1 MNITK
6 HIKNSFSSNAIFSP
20 NEVDI
25 INDRVGIIK
34 IHGCLV
40 IGVILYGIDC
50 QGSWDYFHR
59 HDRWWA
65 YPDDIEWV
73 VPMFEHDVVDDFLY
87 LDLVEFAVVA
97 EVEVLCEATLDVACV
112 FRLNY
117 LLTPPVLAYFIW
129 TLDFF
134 YEFRFCSGSSKIQ
147 SLDLSSKQLWVK
159 PCAFQVR
166 INSPWR

>member
-25 INDRVGIIK
+25 INGRVGIIK

-87 LDLVEFAVVA
+87 LDLVEL
-97 EVEVLCEATLDVACV
+97 VLCSLQS
-112 FRLNY
+112 
-117 LLTPPVLAYFIW
+117 LLLPA
-129 TLDFF
+129 FF
-134 YEFRFCSGSSKIQ
+134 HFEKKSCINLLSGSDRSRCIITRSHQ
-147 SLDLSSKQLWVK
+147 SSFLNHPDMGGSPLPVKKQH
-159 PCAFQVR
+159 
-166 INSPWR
+166 